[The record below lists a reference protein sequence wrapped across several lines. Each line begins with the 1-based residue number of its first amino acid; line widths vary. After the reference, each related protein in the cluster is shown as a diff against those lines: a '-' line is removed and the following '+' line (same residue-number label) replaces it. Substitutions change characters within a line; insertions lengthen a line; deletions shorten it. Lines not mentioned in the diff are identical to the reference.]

1 MLFTKL
7 LEIMCSLQTLV
18 YWLIGLAI
26 ADVIIIMVVLAVN
39 TKLDQLNDQIT
50 ERTHNDLQKT
60 INYER
65 RRN

>member
-1 MLFTKL
+1 
-7 LEIMCSLQTLV
+7 MCSLQTLV

>member
-26 ADVIIIMVVLAVN
+26 ADVVIIMVVLAVN
-39 TKLDQLNDQIT
+39 TKIDQLNDQIT
-50 ERTHNDLQKT
+50 DRTHNDLQKP
-60 INYER
+60 
-65 RRN
+65 